1 MPVAVPREPMTDTP
15 ERRSSRGGRTILL
28 IGIIAIAPTLA
39 AYTIYY
45 FFPRQAQAN
54 YGELLTTAPAPS
66 IEGAALDGTPFRL
79 AALRGH
85 WVLVAGGAS
94 GCDAA
99 CERSLYATRQAR
111 TMQGKDQDRVV
122 RVWLAAGD
130 GELPVDG
137 MLREPGLVVA
147 RVPATALG
155 TLPGRDH
162 GIWLIDPRGNL
173 VLAYPADPDIRG
185 LANDLGRL
193 LKASSM
199 G

>member
-1 MPVAVPREPMTDTP
+1 MTDTP
-15 ERRSSRGGRTILL
+15 EQRRARGGRTILL

-45 FFPRQAQAN
+45 FFPRPAQAN
-54 YGELLTTAPAPS
+54 YGTLLTTVHAPA

-79 AALRGH
+79 ADLRGR

-94 GCDAA
+94 GCDTA
-99 CERSLYATRQAR
+99 CERILYATRQAR

-130 GELPVDG
+130 DVLPFER

-147 RVPATALG
+147 RVSATALA

-162 GIWLIDPRGNL
+162 AIWLIDPRGNL
-173 VLAYPADPDIRG
+173 VLAYPTDPDIKG

-193 LKASSM
+193 LKASSI